1 MRVVVEIGAGQSR
14 KPAHMYKCSNC
25 FHSHFSSSSLSL
37 SQSQTLRQTE
47 VKQLK
52 RPKGSCQ
59 TVSCRLH
66 ANLLLLFCY
75 HVDICAWLCRGTH
88 VDQSSLY
95 DPFVDMWCT
104 LLLLFILLSL
114 PVSLLFFF
122 ALYFS
127 PRPCVRLLLHE
138 CSRGCPFMLRSS
150 EGPKKRRIL
159 CNAEI
164 WVSSY
169 FAGIIFL
176 GSHDN
181 NSSWVKEACY
191 TWENSLFVVTAL

>member
-1 MRVVVEIGAGQSR
+1 MLQL
-14 KPAHMYKCSNC
+14 
-25 FHSHFSSSSLSL
+25 FSL
-37 SQSQTLRQTE
+37 T
-47 VKQLK
+47 
-52 RPKGSCQ
+52 
-59 TVSCRLH
+59 
-66 ANLLLLFCY
+66 LLFFFSQLITEPDTQTDGSKTAKKAERKLSDC
-75 HVDICAWLCRGTH
+75 VLSAPRQLA
-88 VDQSSLY
+88 S
-95 DPFVDMWCT
+95 
-104 LLLLFILLSL
+104 FILLSCRHL
-114 PVSLLFFF
+114 CVIVQGNTCRPVFLVWCVCRHVVHFTPPFHSAFSSCVTSFFF